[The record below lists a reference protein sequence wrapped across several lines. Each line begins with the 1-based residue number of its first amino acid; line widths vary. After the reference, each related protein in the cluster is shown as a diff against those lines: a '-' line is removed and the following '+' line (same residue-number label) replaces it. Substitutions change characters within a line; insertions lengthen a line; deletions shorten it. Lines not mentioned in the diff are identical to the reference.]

1 MARRYRRL
9 AMVSMLRGVT
19 WLYVGTLVAIGATAL
34 FTLCYSLLKIA
45 LSLATSVVGQL
56 PGS

>member
-1 MARRYRRL
+1 
-9 AMVSMLRGVT
+9 MVSMLRGVT

-34 FTLCYSLLKIA
+34 FTLCYNLLKIA

-56 PGS
+56 SGG